1 MVREQG
7 HHVQIEFD
15 LFREVKGMR
24 AIKDLATALVAGV
37 MIIGFLLMSLWAY
50 NRDFHHVEA
59 AEEETITCV
68 DLVALML
75 NMETGE
81 DNDMGY
87 AVYESVPV
95 EFEDQV
101 TINSFA
107 NNYGVPISFVWA
119 IAAKETQFDADAV
132 GDNGDSIGMFQINT
146 KWQSERMEDLGVEK
160 ADLVN
165 PVDCALVAIDYM
177 AELYAIKGSWAFVA
191 MAYNEGPESAKEK
204 WRKETYRTDY
214 SLEVLAYMDE
224 FTR

>member
-1 MVREQG
+1 
-7 HHVQIEFD
+7 
-15 LFREVKGMR
+15 MR
-24 AIKDLATALVAGV
+24 TIKDIATALVAGM
-37 MIIGFLLMSLWAY
+37 MIIGFLMMSLMAY
-50 NRDFHHVEA
+50 NRDFHVE
-59 AEEETITCV
+59 AEEETIACV
-68 DLVALML
+68 DLVKLML
-75 NMETGE
+75 DMEE
-81 DNDMGY
+81 EENEMGY

-191 MAYNEGPESAKEK
+191 MAYNEGAESALAN
-204 WRKETYRTDY
+204 WRKGTYRTVY
-214 SLEVLAYMDE
+214 SLEVLEYMNN
-224 FTR
+224 FKR